1 MLNRYLT
8 YFDPARQIVVLCALL
23 GMTFLLGAFLI
34 NFLNTHIVGYDSE
47 ALQAMKEIPTNIVNR
62 IKLVEVIAA
71 MAIFLVPGLLFAYL
85 AFPDP
90 IQYLGLKSL
99 SKNRHL
105 FMGILL
111 LVIALPFSTLL
122 EQWNAKIPMFKE
134 MIKMNEQYETMAT
147 AMLSGTKLSDLFIN
161 ILAICVLPALIEEI
175 LFRGCL
181 QQIFVHLLKDKPWIG
196 LIITAAIFSL
206 LHFELSGFFPR
217 FFLGFMLGL
226 GYYLSGSL
234 WVSIAMHITNNLII
248 VMLAYL
254 SHTQVVSLD
263 LNHLPEMNTWI
274 GLLSLVLTVV
284 VAYWFVKDRAAF
296 PIYIMHDE
304 EIKQHTENE

>member
-8 YFDPARQIVVLCALL
+8 YFDPVRQIVVLCALL
-23 GMTFLLGAFLI
+23 GMTFLLGAFFI
-34 NFLNTHIVGYDSE
+34 NFLNTTFVGYDSQT
-47 ALQAMKEIPTNIVNR
+47 LQTMKEIPAHLINR

-71 MAIFLVPGLLFAYL
+71 IAVFLVPGILFAYL

-90 IQYLGLKSL
+90 LQYLGLKSL
-99 SKNRHL
+99 SKKRHVL
-105 FMGILL
+105 MGILL

-147 AMLSGTKLSDLFIN
+147 AMLSGTQLSDLFIN
-161 ILAICVLPALIEEI
+161 ILAICVLPAMIEEI
-175 LFRGCL
+175 LFRGCI
-181 QQIFVHLLKDKPWIG
+181 QQIFVNLLKDKPWIG

-206 LHFELSGFFPR
+206 MHFELSGFFPR

-248 VMLAYL
+248 VLLAYL
-254 SHTQVVSLD
+254 SHTHVVSLD

-274 GLLSLVLTVV
+274 GLLSLVITIALVYV
-284 VAYWFVKDRAAF
+284 FLKDRTAF
-296 PIYIMHDE
+296 PIYVMKDE
-304 EIKQHTENE
+304 ELQQNID